1 MTIIKTALRARL
13 FLSMNLLARRL
24 PLACC
29 CRQDHKLESRS
40 NNKMNQP
47 VWHEPGVTRAQRW
60 NKHGLAGATVWLTGL
75 SGSGK
80 STIANELA
88 RELLNTSRLAYILD
102 ADNVR
107 HGLNADLGFTDED
120 RAENIRRMAEVA
132 CLFAD
137 SGLVAV
143 VPIISPFIASRAHAR
158 RIHED
163 RNLKFIEVHV
173 ATPLDECERRDTKG
187 LYAKVRSGDMTGLS
201 GVDSPYEAPKSP
213 DVVVGANSESLQQ
226 SVAMIMAKLLVRV
239 GA

>member
-1 MTIIKTALRARL
+1 
-13 FLSMNLLARRL
+13 MNLLARRL

-187 LYAKVRSGDMTGLS
+187 LYAKVRNGDMTGLS

-213 DVVVGANSESLQQ
+213 DVVVGANSESLQR

>member
-1 MTIIKTALRARL
+1 
-13 FLSMNLLARRL
+13 
-24 PLACC
+24 
-29 CRQDHKLESRS
+29 
-40 NNKMNQP
+40 MNQP

-143 VPIISPFIASRAHAR
+143 VPIISPFIASRVHAR

-187 LYAKVRSGDMTGLS
+187 LYAKVRNGDMTGLS